1 MATIF
6 QNILANAARKG
17 VVGQYSKDSISW
29 FRNSLRKTVVSSTR
43 LMREEKDNLV
53 GSWTNVGIGKLYF
66 AYYDPK
72 YKKTLPFYDSFPLM
86 IPIQKYPDGFLA
98 LNLHYL
104 PPTLRAKLLDSL
116 YDTLN
121 DARMDENKKLKISYS
136 ILNNAAKHKYFAPC
150 VKRYLGTHFRSRFL
164 KVPHQN
170 WTPAVF
176 LPVESFEKASRKEV
190 WDNSRSI
197 MRGR

>member
-17 VVGQYSKDSISW
+17 IVNQYSKESIAW
-29 FRNSLRKTVVSSTR
+29 FRNSMRKTVVSSTR
-43 LMREEKDNLV
+43 LMREEKENIV
-53 GSWTNVGIGKLYF
+53 GSWTNVGIGKMYF

-72 YKKTLPFYDSFPLM
+72 HKATLPFYDSFPLI
-86 IPIQKYPDGFLA
+86 IPIQKYPDGFLG

-116 YDTLN
+116 YETINNASL
-121 DARMDENKKLKISYS
+121 DENKRMMINYTILK
-136 ILNNAAKHKYFAPC
+136 NASKHRYFEPC
-150 VKRYLGTHFRSRFL
+150 VKRYLGTHFRSKFL

-176 LPVESFEKASRKEV
+176 LPVETFEKASRKDV
-190 WDNSRSI
+190 WENSRSK
-197 MRGR
+197 MQGR

>member
-17 VVGQYSKDSISW
+17 IVNQYSKESIAW
-29 FRNSLRKTVVSSTR
+29 FRNSMRKTVVSSTR
-43 LMREEKDNLV
+43 LMREEKENIV
-53 GSWTNVGIGKLYF
+53 GSWTNVGIGKMYF

-72 YKKTLPFYDSFPLM
+72 HKATLPFYDSFPLI
-86 IPIQKYPDGFLA
+86 IPIQKYPDGFLG

-116 YDTLN
+116 YETINNASL
-121 DARMDENKKLKISYS
+121 DENKRMMINYTILK
-136 ILNNAAKHKYFAPC
+136 NASKHRYFEPC
-150 VKRYLGTHFRSRFL
+150 VKRYLGIHFRSKFL

-176 LPVESFEKASRKEV
+176 LPVETFEKASRKDV
-190 WDNSRSI
+190 WENSRSK
-197 MRGR
+197 MQGR

>member
-17 VVGQYSKDSISW
+17 VVNQYSKESIAW
-29 FRNSLRKTVVSSTR
+29 FRNSMRKTVVSSTR
-43 LMREEKDNLV
+43 LMREEKENIV
-53 GSWTNVGIGKLYF
+53 GSWTNVGIGKMYF

-72 YKKTLPFYDSFPLM
+72 HKATLPFYDSFPLI
-86 IPIQKYPDGFLA
+86 IPIQKYPDGFLG

-116 YDTLN
+116 YETINNASL
-121 DARMDENKKLKISYS
+121 DENKRMMINYTILKNVS
-136 ILNNAAKHKYFAPC
+136 KHRYFEPC
-150 VKRYLGTHFRSRFL
+150 VKRYLGTHFRSKFL

-176 LPVESFEKASRKEV
+176 LPVETFEKASRKEV
-190 WDNSRSI
+190 WENSRST
-197 MRGR
+197 MQGR